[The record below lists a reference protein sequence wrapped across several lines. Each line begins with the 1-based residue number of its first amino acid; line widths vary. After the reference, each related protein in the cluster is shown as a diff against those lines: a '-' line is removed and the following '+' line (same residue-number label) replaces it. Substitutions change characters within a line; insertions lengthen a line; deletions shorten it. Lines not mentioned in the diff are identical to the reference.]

1 MNNNLD
7 AKALVKDPVPLALVG
22 LSALLMAAMWALAQ
36 ASVHFG
42 DPR

>member
-1 MNNNLD
+1 MDKNLD

-22 LSALLMAAMWALAQ
+22 LSAVLIAAMWALAT

>member
-1 MNNNLD
+1 MNDNLD
-7 AKALVKDPVPLALVG
+7 AKALVKDPVPLALAG
-22 LSALLMAAMWALAQ
+22 LSVVLIAAMWVFAT